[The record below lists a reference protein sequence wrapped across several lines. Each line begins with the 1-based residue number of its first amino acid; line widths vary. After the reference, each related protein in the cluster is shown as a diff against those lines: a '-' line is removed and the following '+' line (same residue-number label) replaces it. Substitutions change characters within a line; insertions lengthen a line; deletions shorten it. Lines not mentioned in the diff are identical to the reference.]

1 MSPQQLKEAL
11 WGNVH
16 VTAES
21 VPRCLSSLRAKLKPD
36 EYIQTVYKRGYRFSV
51 RPRQLM
57 DASSQWAPQLV
68 IAPFATGLNVP
79 EYLGRAIAEGTIA
92 RLRGMRL
99 AQGLMQS
106 MDSVFT
112 LVERGLSAQQV
123 GEALRADLVLAG
135 SLSLL
140 PAHYRLRAEMIR
152 VEDGAQLW
160 VEDLLTAQTHNA
172 DVESE
177 LVERLVSR
185 LGNGNISLAAA
196 ATPDEKQRE
205 NPAHR
210 QAYELFQRGHH
221 EGQTLEHRRIR
232 EGQRLLLQA
241 TELDPSLAAA
251 QVDLANLCITEALFG
266 LMPTAEAAEQVH
278 RSVRAIPRNSQ
289 DAEAILPALG
299 WARFHMEHD
308 LNGAVEAF
316 AESAHLPHDTWTTRC
331 RAMFALS
338 RHRFGEAIELL
349 RSALRDDPYSPWLN
363 ARLGWAY
370 HLEGEG
376 AMSREQI
383 ERAITMCPRHE
394 AAILYAGIILA
405 WQGDAKRAAQL
416 TEELTHR
423 SPHFDIAMAVHGYAL
438 ACAERRD
445 EARATLERLQW
456 SSRERYVMRSFTSA
470 IYVALGD
477 LEGAIEELRAAE
489 QARCPWFFQALGD
502 PRLKPLHEHP
512 DFVRWQEDLCRMEA
526 VAAREQGKE
535 S

>member
-1 MSPQQLKEAL
+1 
-11 WGNVH
+11 
-16 VTAES
+16 
-21 VPRCLSSLRAKLKPD
+21 
-36 EYIQTVYKRGYRFSV
+36 
-51 RPRQLM
+51 
-57 DASSQWAPQLV
+57 
-68 IAPFATGLNVP
+68 
-79 EYLGRAIAEGTIA
+79 
-92 RLRGMRL
+92 
-99 AQGLMQS
+99 
-106 MDSVFT
+106 
-112 LVERGLSAQQV
+112 
-123 GEALRADLVLAG
+123 
-135 SLSLL
+135 
-140 PAHYRLRAEMIR
+140 
-152 VEDGAQLW
+152 
-160 VEDLLTAQTHNA
+160 
-172 DVESE
+172 
-177 LVERLVSR
+177 
-185 LGNGNISLAAA
+185 
-196 ATPDEKQRE
+196 
-205 NPAHR
+205 
-210 QAYELFQRGHH
+210 
-221 EGQTLEHRRIR
+221 
-232 EGQRLLLQA
+232 
-241 TELDPSLAAA
+241 
-251 QVDLANLCITEALFG
+251 
-266 LMPTAEAAEQVH
+266 
-278 RSVRAIPRNSQ
+278 
-289 DAEAILPALG
+289 
-299 WARFHMEHD
+299 
-308 LNGAVEAF
+308 
-316 AESAHLPHDTWTTRC
+316 
-331 RAMFALS
+331 MFALS